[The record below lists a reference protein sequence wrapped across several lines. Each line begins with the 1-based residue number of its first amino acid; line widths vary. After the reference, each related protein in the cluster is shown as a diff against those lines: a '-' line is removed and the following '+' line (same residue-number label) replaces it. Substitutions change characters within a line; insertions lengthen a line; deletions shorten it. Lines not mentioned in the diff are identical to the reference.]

1 MVPHH
6 QGAVEM
12 ARVALK
18 NAEHLDI
25 EQLAEDII
33 TTQRTEIKDLK
44 SIKQEE
50 FGTSRV
56 RMHMSMGRM
65 KSMGMMMASQSLANE
80 NPFDK
85 AFIDNMIPHHKAAI
99 EMTEVARKESKN
111 PRIKE
116 LATNIVD
123 AQKQEIS
130 QMKQRRKRWYQK
142 G

>member
-1 MVPHH
+1 
-6 QGAVEM
+6 
-12 ARVALK
+12 
-18 NAEHLDI
+18 
-25 EQLAEDII
+25 
-33 TTQRTEIKDLK
+33 
-44 SIKQEE
+44 
-50 FGTSRV
+50 
-56 RMHMSMGRM
+56 MSMGQM
-65 KSMGMMMASQSLANE
+65 KSMGMMMDSQSLANE

-99 EMTEVARKESKN
+99 EMAEVARKESKT

>member
-1 MVPHH
+1 
-6 QGAVEM
+6 VEM

-33 TTQRTEIKDLK
+33 TTQRAEIKDLK

-50 FGTSRV
+50 FDTSRV
-56 RMHMSMGRM
+56 RMHMSMSQM
-65 KSMGMMMASQSLANE
+65 KSMGMMMDSQSLANE

-130 QMKQRRKRWYQK
+130 QM
-142 G
+142 

>member
-1 MVPHH
+1 
-6 QGAVEM
+6 VEM

-33 TTQRTEIKDLK
+33 TTQRAEIKDLK

-56 RMHMSMGRM
+56 RMHMSMGQM
-65 KSMGMMMASQSLANE
+65 KSMGMMMDSQSLANE

-85 AFIDNMIPHHKAAI
+85 VFIDNMIPHHKAAI
-99 EMTEVARKESKN
+99 EMAEVARKENKN
-111 PRIKE
+111 PSIKE

-130 QMKQRRKRWYQK
+130 QMKQWRKRWYQK